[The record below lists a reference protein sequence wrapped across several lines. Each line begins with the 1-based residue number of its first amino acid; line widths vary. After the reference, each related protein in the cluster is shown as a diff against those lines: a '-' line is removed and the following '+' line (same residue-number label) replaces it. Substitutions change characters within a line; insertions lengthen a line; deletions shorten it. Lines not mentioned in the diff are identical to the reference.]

1 MQDAVMLNTITGW
14 LWWWN
19 GMSQVGGVT
28 DISIYHPSIH
38 QANATKNLHH
48 DDRVTGTQQKSIGSI
63 KAENIWTTTN
73 YSKKHCIHNWTPVN
87 NILTNQKNFCA

>member
-1 MQDAVMLNTITGW
+1 
-14 LWWWN
+14 
-19 GMSQVGGVT
+19 MSQVGGVT

-63 KAENIWTTTN
+63 KAENI
-73 YSKKHCIHNWTPVN
+73 
-87 NILTNQKNFCA
+87 